1 MQCIEISANVDIT
14 IAEWNKK
21 NDGKI
26 LYTDDSAPRITL

>member
-21 NDGKI
+21 MTAKYCTQTI
-26 LYTDDSAPRITL
+26 QHHE